1 MGRFVLGVDGGGTK
15 TVLCVAD
22 EQGREAFSALT
33 GPTSPKAVD
42 PGQARENM
50 RAGAEALASAGADLA
65 AVERAV
71 YGLGGLDLPEER
83 PFFERMI
90 ADAGL
95 PAGPGALVV
104 NDGLLPLYAAGL
116 DAGTVLVAGTGS
128 IAFHIS
134 PSGVVERAGGW
145 GYGLSDLG
153 SGNWVGAE
161 AIRCALLA
169 LDGAANPD
177 PLTDDV
183 ARGLGLER
191 PEDLFRWASSPHD
204 ESTVASLAKT
214 VLEGASPACR
224 RIRDAAAEHI
234 AALYWAIVSRCPDAA
249 GEPVVCAG
257 SLFKNDAF
265 FDIVSIR
272 AGRVAGRLQGASPEV
287 LRASAQPVAGA
298 VALACGLLAES
309 IVPPMEYPPRPA

>member
-134 PSGVVERAGGW
+134 PSGVEIGRAH
-145 GYGLSDLG
+145 
-153 SGNWVGAE
+153 V
-161 AIRCALLA
+161 
-169 LDGAANPD
+169 
-177 PLTDDV
+177 
-183 ARGLGLER
+183 
-191 PEDLFRWASSPHD
+191 
-204 ESTVASLAKT
+204 
-214 VLEGASPACR
+214 
-224 RIRDAAAEHI
+224 
-234 AALYWAIVSRCPDAA
+234 
-249 GEPVVCAG
+249 
-257 SLFKNDAF
+257 
-265 FDIVSIR
+265 
-272 AGRVAGRLQGASPEV
+272 
-287 LRASAQPVAGA
+287 
-298 VALACGLLAES
+298 
-309 IVPPMEYPPRPA
+309 